1 MEWAKAHTARPL
13 PIELGFSGA
22 SHPRGSA
29 FHEHGSGEPE
39 LKRLLARKY
48 GVAKD
53 QIYLAGGT
61 SLANFIAIGAFVDR
75 KSTVAVEI
83 PRYAPLAEI
92 PRGLGARVLNI
103 RRDPSGRLARIPE
116 RVGLVVLTDPHNPT
130 GRLLSEADWRDLER
144 FADRGGM
151 VVVDEVYRDL
161 QRRPPPV
168 AARRHPR
175 FLTTG
180 SLTKTYGLG
189 ALRIGWVLGAPDLLD
204 RVRRVDNVVSVQCAT
219 PPALVLKRIWSRLP
233 QLRLRAMRHIAR
245 NLGHLRGSALD
256 FIDPQAGL
264 TAFVRVGDG
273 DDASA
278 TLERLGIG
286 VARGSFFEAPE
297 YVRLFLGADPGDF
310 RKGVRAL
317 EHYCGL

>member
-22 SHPRGSA
+22 GRPRGA
-29 FHEHGSGEPE
+29 AYVEHGSGEPE

-103 RRDPSGRLARIPE
+103 RRDASGRLARIPE
-116 RVGLVVLTDPHNPT
+116 KACLVVLTDPHNPT
-130 GRLLSEADWRDLER
+130 GRLLSKTDWNDLER
-144 FADRGGM
+144 FAEGGGT

-161 QRRPPPV
+161 QSRPPPV

-189 ALRIGWVLGAPDLLD
+189 ALRIGWVLGAPGLLD
-204 RVRRVDNVVSVQCAT
+204 RVRRVDNLVSVECAT
-219 PPALVLKRIWSRLP
+219 PPALVLKRIWQRLP
-233 QLRLRAMRHIAR
+233 ELRRRAMRHIAT
-245 NLGHLRGSALD
+245 NLVHLRGSALD
-256 FIDPQAGL
+256 FIDPEAGL

-273 DDASA
+273 DEASA
-278 TLERLGIG
+278 SLERKGIG
-286 VARGSFFEAPE
+286 LARGSFFGAPE
-297 YVRLFLGADPGDF
+297 
-310 RKGVRAL
+310 
-317 EHYCGL
+317 

>member
-22 SHPRGSA
+22 RRPRGAA
-29 FHEHGSGEPE
+29 FLEHGSGEPE
-39 LKRLLARKY
+39 LKRLLARKH
-48 GVAKD
+48 GVARD

-75 KSTVAVEI
+75 KTTVAVEI

-92 PRGLGARVLNI
+92 PRGLGARVLDL
-103 RRDPSGRLARIPE
+103 RRTPSGRLARIPD
-116 RVGLVVLTDPHNPT
+116 RASLVVLTDPHNPT

-144 FADRGGM
+144 FADRGGT

-161 QRRPPPV
+161 QGRPPPI

-189 ALRIGWVLGAPDLLD
+189 ALRIGWVLGAPELLD
-204 RVRRVDNVVSVQCAT
+204 RVRRVDNVVSVECAT
-219 PPALVLKRIWSRLP
+219 APALLLKRIWPRLP
-233 QLRLRAMRHIAR
+233 ALRKKAMRHIAG
-245 NLGHLRGSALD
+245 NLRHLRGSALD
-256 FIDPQAGL
+256 FIDPQAGF
-264 TAFVRVGDG
+264 TAFVHVGDG
-273 DDASA
+273 DDAASS
-278 TLERLGIG
+278 LERKGVG
-286 VARGSFFEAPE
+286 VARGSFFGAPE
-297 YVRLFLGADPGDF
+297 YVRLFLGAAPGDF
-310 RKGVRAL
+310 RRGVRAL
-317 EHYCGL
+317 EDYCGL

>member
-22 SHPRGSA
+22 GRPRGAA
-29 FHEHGSGEPE
+29 FLEHGSGEPE
-39 LKRLLARKY
+39 LKRLLARKH

-53 QIYLAGGT
+53 HIYLAGGT

-116 RVGLVVLTDPHNPT
+116 RAGLVVLTDPHNPT
-130 GRLLSEADWRDLER
+130 GRLLSKADWSDLER
-144 FADRGGM
+144 FANRGGV

-161 QRRPPPV
+161 QSRPPPV

-180 SLTKTYGLG
+180 GLTKTYGLG
-189 ALRIGWVLGAPDLLD
+189 GLRIGWVLGAPELLD
-204 RVRRVDNVVSVQCAT
+204 RVRRVDNVVSMECAT
-219 PPALVLKRIWSRLP
+219 PPTLVLKRIWPRLP
-233 QLRLRAMRHIAR
+233 ELRRRAMRHIAR
-245 NLGHLRGSALD
+245 NLARLRESALD

-264 TAFVRVGDG
+264 TAFVHVGDG
-273 DDASA
+273 DDAS
-278 TLERLGIG
+278 TSLERRGIG
-286 VARGSFFEAPE
+286 VARGSFFGAPE
-297 YVRLFLGADPGDF
+297 YVRLFLGAGPGDF
-310 RKGVRAL
+310 REGLRAL
-317 EHYCGL
+317 EDYCGL